1 MSVGSEPH
9 ANLNVH
15 PDGRVEIADDSVVKA
30 SPVFN
35 EDLAPI
41 PIEKRHWSWRHF
53 SALWAG
59 MACNIPTYMMASG
72 LITSGM
78 NWWQA
83 LLTVLLG
90 NVIVLVPILL
100 NSHAGTKYGIPFPV
114 LVRASYGVIG
124 SNLPALMR
132 ALVACGWFGINAW
145 IGGQALC
152 TLIKALI
159 PGWPTLLGPAIEGH
173 TPSEWIS
180 FLLFWALNIFV
191 IFHGM
196 EFLRKL
202 ETWAAPFVLTMTA
215 LLTGWTVYQAHG
227 FGALVED
234 AGKYPTFAAFFPVFI
249 PSVTAMVGSWAT
261 LSLNMPDFTRFSR
274 SQKDQVKGQILALPA
289 SMTAFAGMGV
299 ITTSAGMVLYPHMK
313 LSQLWDPI
321 TLIGNFTQPLVVAVA
336 MFTVM
341 LATLAVNVAANV
353 VSPANDLANCFPK
366 WISFKR
372 GALITGIVGI
382 LIQPWRLIA
391 DPQAYIFSWLL
402 GYGGGLG
409 SIAGVMIVDYWLIR
423 KKNLNLIDLYL
434 VDGEYRYTNGWNLKA
449 VLATVAGCAAAWIGI
464 VWPPARIL
472 YDYSWFV
479 GLGTSSVVYYLL
491 MKTRK

>member
-1 MSVGSEPH
+1 MSIGSELH
-9 ANLNVH
+9 ENLNVH
-15 PDGRVEIADDSVVKA
+15 PDGRVEIADESMVKA

-41 PIEKRHWSWRHF
+41 PIARRHWSWHHF
-53 SALWAG
+53 AALWAG

-83 LLTVLLG
+83 LVTVLLG

-114 LVRASYGVIG
+114 LVRASYGIFG

-152 TLIKALI
+152 TLIKAII
-159 PGWPTLLGPAIEGH
+159 PDWPTLLGPAIEGH
-173 TPSEWIS
+173 TPAEWIS

-202 ETWAAPFVLTMTA
+202 ETWAAPFVLAMTA

-234 AGKYPTFAAFFPVFI
+234 AGKYPTFAAFFPVLFHLLPQWSAPGPRSHSI
-249 PSVTAMVGSWAT
+249 CQISPGS
-261 LSLNMPDFTRFSR
+261 
-274 SQKDQVKGQILALPA
+274 
-289 SMTAFAGMGV
+289 
-299 ITTSAGMVLYPHMK
+299 
-313 LSQLWDPI
+313 
-321 TLIGNFTQPLVVAVA
+321 VAV
-336 MFTVM
+336 
-341 LATLAVNVAANV
+341 
-353 VSPANDLANCFPK
+353 
-366 WISFKR
+366 KR
-372 GALITGIVGI
+372 
-382 LIQPWRLIA
+382 
-391 DPQAYIFSWLL
+391 
-402 GYGGGLG
+402 
-409 SIAGVMIVDYWLIR
+409 IR
-423 KKNLNLIDLYL
+423 
-434 VDGEYRYTNGWNLKA
+434 
-449 VLATVAGCAAAWIGI
+449 
-464 VWPPARIL
+464 
-472 YDYSWFV
+472 
-479 GLGTSSVVYYLL
+479 
-491 MKTRK
+491 